1 MTEGTSLVEVGN
13 PADLLC
19 EDSMPP
25 ALFVK
30 EAKAAER
37 FWDFFTANIRN
48 RHTRRAYYNGICKFA
63 EFCAERGVHD
73 LAYVKPIHV
82 AGYVESLRDNFAK
95 PTIKQ
100 HLAAIRMMLD
110 WLVVG
115 QIIDSNPA
123 HAVRGPK
130 HVVTKGRTP
139 VLNREE
145 ARALIAS
152 IDTSTLTGLRDRAL
166 IAVMIYTFARVGA
179 VLQMNVGDYF
189 SQGRRGWIRLHE
201 KGGKEH
207 EAPCVPKLEVYL
219 DAYIAA
225 AGIGNDRDGPLFRTT
240 GRFTGVPHRM
250 TQQDGYRMIAR
261 RARQAGIKTRIGNHS
276 MRATGITDYLKSDG
290 TLEHAQTMAA
300 HSSPRTTKLYDR
312 RNEETELGEY
322 EKVRI

>member
-1 MTEGTSLVEVGN
+1 MTSSTLIPFTGPDGLAEIG
-13 PADLLC
+13 AQA
-19 EDSMPP
+19 P
-25 ALFVK
+25 ALFLRQ
-30 EAKAAER
+30 ARAAER
-37 FWDFFTANIRN
+37 FFEFFTANIQN
-48 RHTRRAYYNGICKFA
+48 KHTRRAYFNAACRFS

-73 LAYVKPIHV
+73 LARVKPLHV
-82 AGYVESLRDNFAK
+82 AGYVESLREGFAK

-100 HLAAIRMMLD
+100 HLAAIRMLFD

-115 QIIDSNPA
+115 QIIEVNPA

-145 ARALIAS
+145 ARALLS
-152 IDTSTLTGLRDRAL
+152 CIDTSTLTGLRDRAL
-166 IAVMIYTFARVGA
+166 IGIMIYTFARVGA
-179 VLQMNVGDYF
+179 VLQMNVEDYF
-189 SQGRRGWIRLHE
+189 SQGRRGWVRLHE

-207 EAPCVPKLEVYL
+207 EAPCVPKLEAYL

-225 AGIGNDRDGPLFRTT
+225 AGIGNDKDGPLFRTT
-240 GRFTGVPHRM
+240 GRFTGRPHRM
-250 TQQDGYRMIAR
+250 TQQDGYRMIQR

-290 TLEHAQTMAA
+290 TLEHAQVMAA

-312 RNEETELGEY
+312 RNEETALDEY
-322 EKVRI
+322 EKVKI

>member
-1 MTEGTSLVEVGN
+1 MIEGTALVEFNV
-13 PADLLC
+13 PADLAAGYG
-19 EDSMPP
+19 SPP
-25 ALFVK
+25 ALFLK
-30 EAKAAER
+30 EARAAER
-37 FWDFFTANIRN
+37 FFDFFTSNIQN
-48 RHTRRAYYNGICKFA
+48 KHTRRAYFNAACRFS
-63 EFCAERGVHD
+63 EFCAKHGVHD
-73 LAYVKPIHV
+73 LARVKPVHV
-82 AGYVESLRDNFAK
+82 AGYVESLRKGFAK

-100 HLAAIRMMLD
+100 HLAAIRMLFD

-115 QIIDSNPA
+115 QIIEVNPA

-145 ARALIAS
+145 ARALLSS

-179 VLQMNVGDYF
+179 VLQMKVGDYF
-189 SQGRRGWIRLHE
+189 SQGRRGWVRLHE

-207 EAPCVPKLEVYL
+207 EAPCVPKLEAYL

-225 AGIGNDRDGPLFRTT
+225 AGIGNDKDGPLFRTT
-240 GRFTGVPHRM
+240 GRFTGRPHRM
-250 TQQDGYRMIAR
+250 TQQDGYRMIQR

-312 RNEETELGEY
+312 RNDETALDEC